1 MKNQRH
7 PQVER
12 RAGRSE
18 GGLSSNDL
26 ARVIE
31 ALTGE
36 RLSPGASDSS
46 FDSTAH

>member
-1 MKNQRH
+1 MDNQRH
-7 PQVER
+7 PQTER
-12 RAGRSE
+12 RPGGPG

-36 RLSPGASDSS
+36 RLPPTAPDGT
-46 FDSTAH
+46 FGRTAH